1 MDRIPPSM
9 TWSEALPVPAFLADA
24 GGADPKDVL
33 WGHCRNILGIA
44 RLLVHE
50 RRSTRLVS
58 TACYM
63 AVDTARRV
71 ADISEPE
78 VAAVPGWSAAEHLAW
93 AERQVAGIA
102 SRLRTDAPGRSWN
115 V

>member
-1 MDRIPPSM
+1 M
-9 TWSEALPVPAFLADA
+9 TWSEALPVPAFLADV

-78 VAAVPGWSAAEHLAW
+78 VPAW

-102 SRLRTDAPGRSWN
+102 SRLRTEAPGRSWN